1 MLINLNNEKGERLM
15 DETLDWMDEFD
26 DSVFTDI
33 IEANDSSALT
43 GFENTETETETASP
57 LEADETETETASPSE
72 ADETETTS
80 TSEDVT
86 QSSDDFFKYFTPTI
100 SRSAGPS
107 SMNNNAHSKGDKP
120 TGGTNNDDDDK
131 DIDLDDYYGGGKTSG
146 DDPDDQGGYGSNWN
160 DDDDSDVDLDDY
172 YGGGKT
178 SGDDPDDDD
187 YGSWTDKDKAE
198 AAQAAAKAAG
208 NEALADAAEYQ
219 AFNQNAEDAKK
230 DYQEKMTATQKAKD
244 DFEELKQA
252 YDTYTAYKN
261 GANLSEAE
269 MGKAKE
275 VFDKYGLNK
284 AFDGALVGG
293 VFGVN
298 MDGSNP
304 ESGKRI
310 KEAFTQ
316 FVDNTENT
324 LTDLEEK
331 YNKAKKSEDQAQA
344 TYDKAVAA
352 AQDAKDKAQES
363 FEKAQDAEKYAGT
376 LASEAKEAFDR
387 AKEKQKEWEQKQK
400 ELEAAEAAKKDGKS
414 DSDNNTS
421 TNTNSAVNNTTTF
434 NLSEALAKAG
444 AKMTETEYKQVADF
458 VAKYPGLASFID
470 GGLTNV
476 EKSAVGNVVAGIQAI
491 NAGSYLTAVKEF
503 AQAFGMTLVST
514 FQLLATKAYGLGPRI
529 LGIIKS
535 FMENENIN
543 YNSHDKDFETFKEM
557 RDGYDG
563 DSSELMALY
572 KTAKGTTDQKQTFD
586 YMKDNAATNVGEY
599 NEGLIEDVNKVVSDA
614 SRKVIH
620 YSPYVLEAV
629 KKWR

>member
-1 MLINLNNEKGERLM
+1 M

-43 GFENTETETETASP
+43 GFENTDTETETASP
-57 LEADETETETASPSE
+57 LEADKTETA
-72 ADETETTS
+72 S

-100 SRSAGPS
+100 SRAAGPS
-107 SMNNNAHSKGDKP
+107 SMNNDARSKGNKP
-120 TGGTNNDDDDK
+120 AGGTNK
-131 DIDLDDYYGGGKTSG
+131 DIDPDIDIDDYYGGGKTDG
-146 DDPDDQGGYGSNWN
+146 DDPNDQGGYGRNWK
-160 DDDDSDVDLDDY
+160 DHDVDPDIDIDDY

-178 SGDDPDDDD
+178 DGDDDDDDD
-187 YGSWTDKDKAE
+187 YGTRIDKDIAE

-208 NEALADAAEYQ
+208 KEAEAAATKYQ
-219 AFNQNAEDAKK
+219 VFNQNAKDAKK
-230 DYQEKMTATQKAKD
+230 DYKKKMTATKKAKD

-252 YDTYTAYKN
+252 YETYTAYKN

-269 MGKAKE
+269 MGKAKKT
-275 VFDKYGLNK
+275 FDKYGLNK
-284 AFDGALVGG
+284 VFDGALVGG

-310 KEAFTQ
+310 EEAITQ
-316 FVDNTENT
+316 FVDNTEKI
-324 LTDLEEK
+324 LTNLENK
-331 YNKAKKSEDQAQA
+331 YNKAKKAEDQAQD

-352 AQDAKDKAQES
+352 AKVAKDKAQES
-363 FEKAQDAEKYAGT
+363 FDKAQAAEKYAGT
-376 LASEAKEAFDR
+376 LAGEAKEAFDR

-400 ELEAAEAAKKDGKS
+400 ELEAAEAAEAAKKAGKS

-421 TNTNSAVNNTTTF
+421 TVTNSAVNNTTTF
-434 NLSEALAKAG
+434 NLSETLAKAG
-444 AKMTETEYKQVADF
+444 AKMTKTEYKQVADF

-476 EKSAVGNVVAGIQAI
+476 EKSAIGNVVAGIQAI
-491 NAGSYLTAVKEF
+491 NADNYLTAVKEF

-535 FMENENIN
+535 FMENKNIN